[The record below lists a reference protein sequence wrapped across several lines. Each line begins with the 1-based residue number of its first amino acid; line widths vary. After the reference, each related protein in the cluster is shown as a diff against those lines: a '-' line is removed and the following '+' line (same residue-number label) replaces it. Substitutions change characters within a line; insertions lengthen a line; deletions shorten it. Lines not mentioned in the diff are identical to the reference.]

1 MSSHTASVL
10 TFSLYLA
17 VVIALLAFCYARPSY
32 NWDMLAYAAVIL
44 DDGETSPEALH
55 AEVYRVASE
64 EVPEREYRM
73 MVDTTHQLRSEVLR
87 NSERFYQFLSY
98 FRVKPLYTL
107 LCDVFYSMGVPLM
120 KATVL
125 PSVLGVFALALLL
138 FYRFCRSFPLW
149 AAAVLGLSILCMP
162 PVLEAARLS
171 TPDALNALALLGAF
185 LVYLYGANVYW
196 FMLLVV
202 IAVLVRLDNAIVAT
216 VLLVSLIVRDYEVG
230 KGKGVALISI
240 SVIAILLAYTW
251 FILTYAEYNNGF
263 EQFYGG
269 LARKWNPIVLIGDA
283 VQGLKT
289 IKTSHVAIA
298 GISFVVLFYRN
309 GLSVSA
315 LNRPQFL
322 FVVTTIA
329 FAARYVFFPDLT
341 TRLILPYY
349 ILCWLFIVERM
360 VEITRPT
367 DGRDT
372 R

>member
-125 PSVLGVFALALLL
+125 PICTWG
-138 FYRFCRSFPLW
+138 FC
-149 AAAVLGLSILCMP
+149 VG
-162 PVLEAARLS
+162 
-171 TPDALNALALLGAF
+171 
-185 LVYLYGANVYW
+185 
-196 FMLLVV
+196 
-202 IAVLVRLDNAIVAT
+202 IAV
-216 VLLVSLIVRDYEVG
+216 VLSLLP
-230 KGKGVALISI
+230 K
-240 SVIAILLAYTW
+240 
-251 FILTYAEYNNGF
+251 
-263 EQFYGG
+263 
-269 LARKWNPIVLIGDA
+269 
-283 VQGLKT
+283 
-289 IKTSHVAIA
+289 
-298 GISFVVLFYRN
+298 
-309 GLSVSA
+309 LSVVGCGGPGTFNTMYASCA
-315 LNRPQFL
+315 
-322 FVVTTIA
+322 
-329 FAARYVFFPDLT
+329 
-341 TRLILPYY
+341 
-349 ILCWLFIVERM
+349 
-360 VEITRPT
+360 
-367 DGRDT
+367 
-372 R
+372 

>member
-1 MSSHTASVL
+1 MLSRPTRLIPLLVFLGLVS
-10 TFSLYLA
+10 
-17 VVIALLAFCYARPSY
+17 ALLAYCFTRPSY
-32 NWDMLAYAAVIL
+32 NWDILAYAGVVL
-44 DDGETSPEALH
+44 DDGKVSPEALH
-55 AEVYRVASE
+55 AEVYRIASE
-64 EVPEREYRM
+64 EIPEEEYRM
-73 MVDTTHQLRSEVLR
+73 MVDTTHQLRHEVLR
-87 NSERFYQFLSY
+87 SPERFYQFLSY
-98 FRVKPLYTL
+98 FRVKPLYAG
-107 LCDVFYSMGVPLM
+107 LCNLFYSIGVPLT

-125 PSVLGVFALALLL
+125 PSILGIFVLALLL
-138 FYRFCRSFPLW
+138 FYRFSRNFPSW
-149 AAAVLGLSILCMP
+149 AAAILGLSMLCMP

-171 TPDALNALALLGAF
+171 TPDALSAVVLLGAF

-202 IAVLVRLDNAIVAT
+202 IAVLARLDNAIVAI
-216 VLLVSLIVRDYEVG
+216 VLLLCLIVRDYDSR
-230 KGKGVALISI
+230 KDKSVALISI
-240 SVIAILLAYTW
+240 CLMAIIFAYAW
-251 FILTYAEYNNGF
+251 IILRYAEYNNGF

-269 LARKWNPIVLIGDA
+269 LTRKWNPIVLIGDA

-341 TRLILPYY
+341 TRLILSYY